1 MSGSILAIG
10 PLLAAP
16 TGRAG
21 GVVRSILGVRKTP
34 ASDAMPSPH
43 AQRDADGFR
52 KLMLPHLDAAYSFAR
67 YLCRDATLAE
77 DVVQEAY
84 LRAYRGFHGY
94 RGGDAKAWL
103 FAIVRSTFLNSVRSE
118 RRWSGL
124 AAQPV
129 DDEMADEAESA
140 EEVLLREADDQAVR
154 LAVEALPDP
163 YREALVLRELQEMS
177 YREIADITAAPIGT
191 VMSRLARARRLLA
204 AALAEEG
211 VR

>member
-1 MSGSILAIG
+1 MSGNILVLG

-16 TGRAG
+16 TGRAR
-21 GVVRSILGVRKTP
+21 GVVHSMLGIRKAP
-34 ASDAMPSPH
+34 AAGAAPPPAAAPDA
-43 AQRDADGFR
+43 RRFR
-52 KLMLPHLDAAYSFAR
+52 ELILPHLDAAHGFAR
-67 YLCRDATLAE
+67 FLCRDATLAE
-77 DVVQEAY
+77 DVVQDAY

-103 FAIVRSTFLNSVRSE
+103 FAIVRSSFLNSVRGE

-124 AAQPV
+124 VAEAV
-129 DDEMADEAESA
+129 DEDVADEAESA
-140 EEVLLREADDQAVR
+140 EEMLLREADDQAVR

-163 YREALVLRELQEMS
+163 YREALVLRELQDMS
-177 YREIADITAAPIGT
+177 YRDIADITAAPIGT

>member
-1 MSGSILAIG
+1 MSGSTLVIG

-16 TGRAG
+16 TGRAR
-21 GVVRSILGVRKTP
+21 GVVHFMRGARKASAASAAP
-34 ASDAMPSPH
+34 AAPDAE
-43 AQRDADGFR
+43 QFR
-52 KLMLPHLDAAYSFAR
+52 KLMLPHLDAAHGFAR

-103 FAIVRSTFLNSVRSE
+103 FAIVRSSFLNSVRGQ

-124 AAQPV
+124 VAEAV
-129 DDEMADEAESA
+129 DEDVADEAESA
-140 EEVLLREADDQAVR
+140 EQMLLREADDQAVR

-163 YREALVLRELQEMS
+163 YREALVLRELQDMS
-177 YREIADITAAPIGT
+177 YRDIADITAAPIGT

-211 VR
+211 ER